1 MDESMIDFS
10 EPVSVQSGYV
20 SPTGEIR
27 IRVLVG
33 GKEII
38 AGITGIAESQAFQA
52 TTFRRAT
59 QFLGHLGDDLKSR
72 GF

>member
-1 MDESMIDFS
+1 MGNSMVDLS
-10 EPVSVQSGYV
+10 QPLSVQSGYI

-33 GKEII
+33 GKEIVV
-38 AGITGIAESQAFQA
+38 GITGLAESQDYQA

-59 QFLGHLGDDLKSR
+59 QFLGILADELRER

>member
-1 MDESMIDFS
+1 MTDFS

-33 GKEII
+33 GKEIVV
-38 AGITGIAESQAFQA
+38 GITGLAENEYFQI

-59 QFLGHLGDDLKSR
+59 QFLGVLADELGER